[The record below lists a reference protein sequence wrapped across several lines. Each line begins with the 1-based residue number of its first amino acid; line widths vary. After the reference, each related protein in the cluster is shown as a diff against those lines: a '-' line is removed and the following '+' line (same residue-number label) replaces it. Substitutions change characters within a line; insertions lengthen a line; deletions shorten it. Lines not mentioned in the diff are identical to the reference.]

1 MTVMHTMHWI
11 VTLVKPLP
19 STVAPRK
26 VQKGISSQPHAMP
39 HMSKAAFL
47 AAWSGATASAWGR
60 VWAGLL
66 RQPRASRL
74 LRARS
79 GAGRSGLG
87 PWSHQAG

>member
-39 HMSKAAFL
+39 HL
-47 AAWSGATASAWGR
+47 
-60 VWAGLL
+60 V
-66 RQPRASRL
+66 
-74 LRARS
+74 RARVRHV
-79 GAGRSGLG
+79 G
-87 PWSHQAG
+87 HVHT